1 MIDPE
6 LLKIMCCPESHQPLA
21 AAESAVVEKINQR
34 ITAGQMQNR
43 AGRTVAEIIDGG
55 LIRADKKFLYP
66 IRHEIPIML
75 IDEAI
80 PLESSS

>member
-1 MIDPE
+1 MIGPE
-6 LLKIMCCPESHQPLA
+6 LLKIMCCPENHQSLA
-21 AAESAVVEKINQR
+21 AAELAVIEKINQK
-34 ITAGQMQNR
+34 IATGQLQNR
-43 AGRTVAEIIDGG
+43 AGGIVVEKIDGG

-80 PLESSS
+80 PLES

>member
-6 LLKIMCCPESHQPLA
+6 LLKIMCCPENHQTLA

-34 ITAGQMQNR
+34 IATGQMQNR
-43 AGRTVAEIIDGG
+43 AGRTVVDKIDGG
-55 LIRADKKFLYP
+55 LIRADKKVLYP

-80 PLESSS
+80 PLESIS

>member
-6 LLKIMCCPESHQPLA
+6 LMKIMCCPESYQPLA
-21 AAESAVVEKINQR
+21 AAESAVVEEINQR
-34 ITAGQMQNR
+34 IATGQLQNR
-43 AGRTVAEIIDGG
+43 GGRTVVEKIDGG

-80 PLESSS
+80 PLES

>member
-6 LLKIMCCPESHQPLA
+6 LLKIMCCPETHQSIEP
-21 AAESAVVEKINQR
+21 AESGLIEKLNQHIN
-34 ITAGQMQNR
+34 AGQLRNR
-43 AGRTVAEIIDGG
+43 AGQVVKEKIDGG

-66 IRHEIPIML
+66 IRQDIPIML

-80 PLESSS
+80 PLPA

>member
-21 AAESAVVEKINQR
+21 LAESAVVEKINQQ
-34 ITAGQMQNR
+34 IAAGQFQNR
-43 AGRTVAEIIDGG
+43 AGRTVVEKIDGG

-80 PLESSS
+80 PFEG

>member
-6 LLKIMCCPESHQPLA
+6 LLKIMCCPENHQPLA
-21 AAESAVVEKINQR
+21 AAESAIIEKINQR
-34 ITAGQMQNR
+34 IATGQLQNR
-43 AGRTVAEIIDGG
+43 AGQTVVEKIHGG

-80 PLESSS
+80 PLES

>member
-6 LLKIMCCPESHQPLA
+6 LMKIMCCPESYQPLA
-21 AAESAVVEKINQR
+21 AAESAVVEK
-34 ITAGQMQNR
+34 
-43 AGRTVAEIIDGG
+43 IDGG

-80 PLESSS
+80 PLES

>member
-6 LLKIMCCPESHQPLA
+6 LLKILCCPESHQTLA
-21 AAESAVVEKINQR
+21 AAESAVVEKINLR
-34 ITAGQMQNR
+34 IASGQLQNR
-43 AGRTVAEIIDGG
+43 AGRTVVEKIDGG

-80 PLESSS
+80 PLES

>member
-1 MIDPE
+1 MIDPD
-6 LLKIMCCPESHQPLA
+6 LLKIMCCPESHQTLA
-21 AAESAVVEKINQR
+21 AAEPAVVEKINQQ
-34 ITAGQMQNR
+34 IATGQLQNR
-43 AGRTVAEIIDGG
+43 AGRTVVEKMDGG

-66 IRHEIPIML
+66 IRQAIPIML

>member
-6 LLKIMCCPESHQPLA
+6 LLKIMCCPENHQPLA
-21 AAESAVVEKINQR
+21 VAEPVVVEKINQR
-34 ITAGQMQNR
+34 IATGQLQNR
-43 AGRTVAEIIDGG
+43 AGRTVVEKLDGG

-66 IRHEIPIML
+66 IRHGIPIML

-80 PLESSS
+80 PLEN

>member
-6 LLKIMCCPESHQPLA
+6 LLKILCCPESHQPLA
-21 AAESAVVEKINQR
+21 VAEPAIVEKINQR
-34 ITAGQMQNR
+34 IATGQVQNR
-43 AGRTVAEIIDGG
+43 AGRTVVEKIDGG

-80 PLESSS
+80 PFES

>member
-6 LLKIMCCPESHQPLA
+6 LLKIMCCPESHQLLA
-21 AAESAVVEKINQR
+21 AAEPAAVEKINQR
-34 ITAGQMQNR
+34 IATGQLQNR
-43 AGRTVAEIIDGG
+43 AGRTVLEKIDGG

-66 IRHEIPIML
+66 VRHGIPIML

-80 PLESSS
+80 ALES

>member
-1 MIDPE
+1 MIDSE
-6 LLKIMCCPESHQPLA
+6 LLKIMCCPESHQTLA
-21 AAESAVVEKINQR
+21 AAEPAVVEKINQQ
-34 ITAGQMQNR
+34 IATGQLQNR
-43 AGRTVAEIIDGG
+43 AGRTVGEKIDGG

>member
-1 MIDPE
+1 MMDPE
-6 LLKIMCCPESHQPLA
+6 LLKIMCCPESYQPLA
-21 AAESAVVEKINQR
+21 AAESAVIEKINQR
-34 ITAGQMQNR
+34 IATGQMQNR
-43 AGRTVAEIIDGG
+43 AGRTVVEKIDGG

>member
-1 MIDPE
+1 MIDPD

-21 AAESAVVEKINQR
+21 AAELAVVEKINQQ
-34 ITAGQMQNR
+34 IATGQLQNR
-43 AGRTVAEIIDGG
+43 AGRTVVEKIDGG
-55 LIRADKKFLYP
+55 LIRADKKLLYP

>member
-6 LLKIMCCPESHQPLA
+6 LLKIMCCPENHQPLA
-21 AAESAVVEKINQR
+21 AAESAIIEKINQR
-34 ITAGQMQNR
+34 IATGQLQNR
-43 AGRTVAEIIDGG
+43 AGQTVVEKIDGG

-80 PLESSS
+80 PLES

>member
-6 LLKIMCCPESHQPLA
+6 LLKIMCCPESHQALV

-34 ITAGQMQNR
+34 IATGKMQNR
-43 AGRTVAEIIDGG
+43 AGRTVVEKIDGG

-80 PLESSS
+80 PLES

>member
-1 MIDPE
+1 MIDPD
-6 LLKIMCCPESHQPLA
+6 LLKIMCCPESHQTLA
-21 AAESAVVEKINQR
+21 AAEPAVVEKINQQ
-34 ITAGQMQNR
+34 IATGQLQNR
-43 AGRTVAEIIDGG
+43 AGRTVVEKMDGG

-80 PLESSS
+80 PLES